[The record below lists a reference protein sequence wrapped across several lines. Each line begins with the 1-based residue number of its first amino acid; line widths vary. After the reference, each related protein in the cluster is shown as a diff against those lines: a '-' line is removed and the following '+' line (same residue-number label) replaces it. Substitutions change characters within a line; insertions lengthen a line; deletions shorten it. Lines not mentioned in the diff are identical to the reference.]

1 MQEFDLVQFI
11 NEGTEAQDK
20 FAKAAGL
27 PLIAEMTREERY
39 QMIVNM
45 LAHASEELN
54 GEVRAHVVRRP
65 WKVGEQGCLDS
76 EDQKQKF
83 LDEMFDVLL
92 FMRGA
97 LAYAGFTGEE
107 FAEAAYK
114 KLQHNMTRKD
124 HKTNV

>member
-1 MQEFDLVQFI
+1 MFDLVKFI
-11 NEGTEAQDK
+11 NEGPEAQDK
-20 FAKAAGL
+20 FANAAGL
-27 PLIAEMTREERY
+27 PLIKDMTREERY

-65 WKVGEQGCLDS
+65 WKVGEQGCLDTGLH
-76 EDQKQKF
+76 KQMF
-83 LDEMFDVLL
+83 MDELFDVLL
-92 FMRGA
+92 FIRGA

-107 FAEAAYK
+107 FVAIAEQ
-114 KLQHNMTRKD
+114 KLHYNSVRED

>member
-1 MQEFDLVQFI
+1 MFDLVQFI
-11 NEGTEAQDK
+11 NEGIEAQDK
-20 FAKAAGL
+20 FAKSSGL
-27 PLIAEMTREERY
+27 KLISEMSREERY

-65 WKVGEQGCLDS
+65 WKVNEKGCLD
-76 EDQKQKF
+76 DGYHKQMF
-83 LDEMFDVLL
+83 MDELFDVML
-92 FMRGA
+92 FIRGA

-107 FAEAAYK
+107 FAAIANQ
-114 KLQHNMTRKD
+114 KLHYNSVRED